1 MTTAGT
7 SQTLSMEE
15 AIKLLQKIQNNY
27 RRYYSNLNREEAQS
41 LGEIWVEGLQKVEGT
56 YAKQALNYY
65 IFESTEPY
73 PPTIGQFL
81 TKAREFKTAYERKHP
96 VIRNAWEIKDEH

>member
-1 MTTAGT
+1 
-7 SQTLSMEE
+7 MEE

>member
-1 MTTAGT
+1 MTTVGT

>member
-1 MTTAGT
+1 MTTGT

-27 RRYYSNLNREEAQS
+27 RRYYSNLKREEAQS
-41 LGEIWVEGLQKVEGT
+41 LGEIWVEGLQKIEGM
-56 YAKQALNYY
+56 YAQQALNYY

-81 TKAREFKTAYERKHP
+81 AKAREYKIAYERKNP
-96 VIRNAWEIKDEH
+96 VIRNAWEIHDAD